1 MCTSYRKLAYNNHH
15 SQITHFLSYP
25 QSHPT
30 APGRRHDRRT
40 KVYWVPNHQQ
50 LRSKSSEE
58 TRKPGDS
65 CGDSWRFHWLNL
77 KRYLPGIELCWV
89 VWYTKVRSPQSRSW
103 DSVVP
108 PLSMRCIRQA
118 GRSFVA
124 FFFFRSRGESQPKG
138 LDFDTK
144 ILERVV
150 DASDTMMPWCHSC
163 WKGGVTR
170 K

>member
-1 MCTSYRKLAYNNHH
+1 MHNKYHRYIYIYMCTSYRKLAYNNHH

-108 PLSMRCIRQA
+108 LFLWDAFVKPA
-118 GRSFVA
+118 GVLLL
-124 FFFFRSRGESQPKG
+124 FFFGVGENPNLKAFILTRKYWKG
-138 LDFDTK
+138 L
-144 ILERVV
+144 
-150 DASDTMMPWCHSC
+150 
-163 WKGGVTR
+163 
-170 K
+170 